1 MSNIIEGIIFIIS
14 SIVCIVGIISESITL
29 GVIFILSLIATI
41 YCITTLFS
49 DKLSKLGKIIFV
61 CNVICLVY
69 TVCNLFFSIDV
80 KAILGI

>member
-1 MSNIIEGIIFIIS
+1 MMEVIIFIIQL
-14 SIVCIVGIISESITL
+14 IVCIVGIISESIPL

-41 YCITTLFS
+41 YCIATLFN
-49 DKLSKLGKIIFV
+49 DKLSKFGKYIFV
-61 CNVICLVY
+61 CNVICLAY